1 MNITRQSTGS
11 LTEKIILQISRE
23 DYAPHVEKTLKDYR
37 RRANIPGFRPGKVPM
52 QMIERMYG
60 KAVLLDEI
68 DRLINEHLNDYIK
81 TQQLNILGDPI
92 MADTPA
98 FDPDKSE
105 NFEFTFEVGLQPQV
119 AIEWPKKEKLLQYE
133 LVISDEMVENEIN
146 INARRFGTREDLD
159 RVTEDCRLVCD
170 VAEVDENGQVK
181 ENGLAMKDFAI
192 DMSKARV
199 EEKNKLIGAEKG
211 TPIVLNLKNLM
222 NSEEELLYGLRQD
235 NKTIAEIPDNF
246 QLTITQIYKYHNHE
260 INQELFDKI
269 FGEGV
274 ITSEEMFR
282 EKMREEVKV
291 IYSRDVA
298 AANVNE
304 LKKYLIASQKVELPS
319 EFLKKWLKSTQ
330 KEKKEEE
337 LEKQFPA
344 LEEDLKWQLIKN
356 QIIKDNQ
363 LEVKEEEVLDFAANI
378 MRWQMKTYYGISG
391 MSDDKLREYGKMLLQ
406 KEEDVRRMVSDV
418 LDYKVLDVAKNHAK
432 IDLKKVTPEEFYEL
446 VK

>member
-1 MNITRQSTGS
+1 
-11 LTEKIILQISRE
+11 
-23 DYAPHVEKTLKDYR
+23 HVEKTLKDYR

-105 NFEFTFEVGLQPQV
+105 NFEFTFEVGLQPQI

-330 KEKKEEE
+330 KEKKEED

-363 LEVKEEEVLDFAANI
+363 LEVKEEELLDFAANI